1 MELALHS
8 LLRRLGAGRV
18 TEDDRDESVRR
29 EGPQLK
35 CVLRQHGGRVL
46 FRGAKDVQLNR
57 AAHGEHIVV
66 AEFDSIAALRRW
78 HDSPEYQQLIALR
91 DAGADVVLTAY
102 QSSQ

>member
-1 MELALHS
+1 MPAYLIGTIHVHDS
-8 LLRRLGAGRV
+8 QRWQQYVDRVGA
-18 TEDDRDESVRR
+18 TF
-29 EGPQLK
+29 
-35 CVLRQHGGRVL
+35 RQHGGRVL

-66 AEFDSIAALRRW
+66 AEFDNIAALRRW